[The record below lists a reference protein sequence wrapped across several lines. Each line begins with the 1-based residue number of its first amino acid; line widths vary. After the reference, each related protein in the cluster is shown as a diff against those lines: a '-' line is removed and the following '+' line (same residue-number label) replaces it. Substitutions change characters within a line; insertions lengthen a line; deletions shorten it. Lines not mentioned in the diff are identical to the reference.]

1 MGKPYVSNIEK
12 NAGKLNFE
20 LRNCLRWLLLMQNSA
35 WGRCKAFYTIGK
47 SQKLVY
53 SKRVY
58 VAMPQYVD
66 SGHPLYA
73 IPIFFLKDHPTS
85 NGRWLPMKTPCGESK
100 QEVKSLNTN
109 IGLWY
114 TPASRPIN
122 YAIVYWSF
130 ATSLLLHSLNREI
143 KGKKEI
149 AWFPIPLLQRE
160 LNQIGSCMSFPTLRL
175 CLNKAP

>member
-1 MGKPYVSNIEK
+1 M
-12 NAGKLNFE
+12 
-20 LRNCLRWLLLMQNSA
+20 
-35 WGRCKAFYTIGK
+35 GRCKAFYTIGK
-47 SQKLVY
+47 SQRLVY

-58 VAMPQYVD
+58 VSMSQYVD